1 MKNLSLVFLII
12 FSFLVSGC
20 GFKVLDN
27 SKINN
32 FSIKNISSSGEK
44 RLNYKIK
51 NYLLSNTK
59 NSSQNNLILDLTTKK
74 KKNIKEKNIKNEIT
88 KYSIEINTTV
98 NFDVIENNINKTLN
112 VSAKGDYLVGN
123 NYSTTLANE
132 KKIIE
137 NIIEVIADKIIEKI
151 GTILNDI

>member
-51 NYLLSNTK
+51 NYLLTNTK

-137 NIIEVIADKIIEKI
+137 NIIEEIADKIIEKI